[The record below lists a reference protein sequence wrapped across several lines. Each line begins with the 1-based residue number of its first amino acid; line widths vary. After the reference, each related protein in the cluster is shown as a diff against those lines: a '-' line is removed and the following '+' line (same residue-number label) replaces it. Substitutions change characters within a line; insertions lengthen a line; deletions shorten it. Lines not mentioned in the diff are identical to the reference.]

1 MTETKQSA
9 QNRKNNIV
17 PSVFWGTIALDVIAM
32 LVFGY
37 FLAFLQG
44 LDKTPIVYV
53 GMIIFLAILLAALS
67 SLVLTIRGRQRLGA
81 EIVLYSLAVLGI
93 MMIVVFQGRVLTAS
107 FSILTISV
115 ITILYLLPRQSRR
128 WYLSVSAVSCIMMWL
143 IEWLDPSWRIQ
154 IGAAAIGPAAVI
166 VFALILTVAI
176 IRQTWGRSIR
186 NNLMLAFIGIALVVA
201 GTLVI
206 YVYTSTN
213 KILSQSLQG
222 ELTQHVDGVS
232 ASIGNL
238 LNEQVNTVTTLSL
251 NKLLIQAAIDTN
263 NAYVGN
269 ANAVQTELDAKD
281 KQWRAAD
288 AANNNNDPLVRENLN
303 NQVAQELIRFQK
315 TFPNHVEVFMTDV
328 HGGLL
333 GTTNRTSDY
342 YQADE
347 DWWQAAYNNGQGGV
361 YISNPEFDESANALA
376 MQIALPIRSE
386 ETGKIVGILRSTYLA
401 SAFNVIL
408 DEQIGQTGITEIY
421 FPGEEILYYHDGQLD
436 SIPTEKYAEL
446 QAIANQGMVEIA
458 YEGIPSVT
466 LQTPMRT
473 LEGASA
479 VNNLGWVVVF
489 HQDQN
494 EAFAP
499 ANAQIRG
506 ALIVMSIIMAL
517 AVLAAI
523 GLSLFLV
530 SPITQLTQAAQEVAS
545 GNLDKRAMVSTSD
558 EIGVLASTF
567 NSMTSQLQDTLAGL
581 EQRVADRTRN
591 LELAAEVG
599 RAVSQVRTL
608 DVMLEDACDL
618 ILKEFNLYYVQVYLS
633 DPSRTNLILEAGTG
647 DVGAQL
653 LGRGHS
659 LRFDVN
665 SINGR
670 AAVEKRSIVIAD
682 TSQSASFRPNP
693 LLPETRGE
701 IAVPLIIADKVVGV
715 LNMQSDKP
723 GILTDEILPAFEAL
737 AGQVAV
743 AVQNANLLAEN
754 EQARAEVEKQAR
766 RLIRTGWNEHLDAIH
781 KPEQLGFVFDR
792 NNVTPLADADDSQL
806 TEGGHSISA
815 PITVTGEPLGAL
827 TVGFEDDTRA
837 EQMGELVNIV
847 ARQVSQQ
854 IENLRLLESAER
866 YRFEAEKTASLQTLE
881 GWQDYTRAQTENKLG
896 YLYNMNEV
904 RPYHL
909 GQDDGMFKFAL
920 PLKARNETIGKLS
933 VDGLSSEDQESVG
946 FVNTI
951 AERLSTHI
959 ESLRQYE
966 QAQTALMQSEKLFEA
981 SRALTQAT
989 DLQELVEATVKT
1001 LNIPVVNRAI
1011 LGAFSYNAA
1020 GELET
1025 MTDIAN
1031 WWNGTGTEVAAIGTS
1046 YSANALKLLSV
1057 FLSDKPLYFNDT
1069 FTDERMG
1076 TAGMQV
1082 AKSLNIRSGAVLPLL
1097 LGTRQIGIL
1106 MLQAEEPHNFI
1117 QDEIRLFSA
1126 LAPQISTVLENRR
1139 QFERAQKQAERES
1152 TLNIIN
1158 QKIQSATSVEAVLQ
1172 IAARELGHALGAPM
1186 TIAQLSL
1193 KDTSASS

>member
-1 MTETKQSA
+1 MKLTTRLLIFVA
-9 QNRKNNIV
+9 IV
-17 PSVFWGTIALDVIAM
+17 TL
-32 LVFGY
+32 
-37 FLAFLQG
+37 
-44 LDKTPIVYV
+44 
-53 GMIIFLAILLAALS
+53 LAI
-67 SLVLTIRGRQRLGA
+67 
-81 EIVLYSLAVLGI
+81 
-93 MMIVVFQGRVLTAS
+93 TAS
-107 FSILTISV
+107 LFLFSANRLINEASAEAVVSDQTVTGLVELSILTSD
-115 ITILYLLPRQSRR
+115 YLLSPSDR
-128 WYLSVSAVSCIMMWL
+128 AVSQWQSKHNSIV
-143 IEWLDPSWRIQ
+143 EALDP
-154 IGAAAIGPAAVI
+154 
-166 VFALILTVAI
+166 
-176 IRQTWGRSIR
+176 
-186 NNLMLAFIGIALVVA
+186 
-201 GTLVI
+201 
-206 YVYTSTN
+206 
-213 KILSQSLQG
+213 
-222 ELTQHVDGVS
+222 
-232 ASIGNL
+232 
-238 LNEQVNTVTTLSL
+238 
-251 NKLLIQAAIDTN
+251 
-263 NAYVGN
+263 NA
-269 ANAVQTELDAKD
+269 
-281 KQWRAAD
+281 
-288 AANNNNDPLVRENLN
+288 
-303 NQVAQELIRFQK
+303 
-315 TFPNHVEVFMTDV
+315 
-328 HGGLL
+328 
-333 GTTNRTSDY
+333 
-342 YQADE
+342 
-347 DWWQAAYNNGQGGV
+347 
-361 YISNPEFDESANALA
+361 FDESDEKASAQSALQSLKKIETSFNQLIENKQQSGSVGSEVRQELNERLTGQISVELQRLLTISNRLKAGSNADLDSA
-376 MQIALPIRSE
+376 IQTSNLVEAGLLTLLFVTILSFYFLTNIS
-386 ETGKIVGILRSTYLA
+386 ILRPIFSLTQVA
-401 SAFNVIL
+401 
-408 DEQIGQTGITEIY
+408 EKITQ
-421 FPGEEILYYHDGQLD
+421 GQLVVNF
-436 SIPTEKYAEL
+436 PETE
-446 QAIANQGMVEIA
+446 NQ
-458 YEGIPSVT
+458 
-466 LQTPMRT
+466 
-473 LEGASA
+473 
-479 VNNLGWVVVF
+479 N
-489 HQDQN
+489 
-494 EAFAP
+494 
-499 ANAQIRG
+499 
-506 ALIVMSIIMAL
+506 
-517 AVLAAI
+517 
-523 GLSLFLV
+523 
-530 SPITQLTQAAQEVAS
+530 
-545 GNLDKRAMVSTSD
+545 
-558 EIGVLASTF
+558 EIGVLSRTF
-567 NSMTSQLQDTLAGL
+567 RQMTNQLQDTLAGL